1 MKRIDNI
8 TSKIWYGCINWCYD
22 ENANEWRESYY
33 NPMVNQVGFFDLTDE
48 EFEILKQGPFNDEIK
63 DGDKVFISKD
73 VKFPKLFIG
82 ESGIP
87 IKRSASAKNADK
99 IVISDN
105 TLQKYTDIKV
115 NGEKVYLFH
124 SINDEWRY
132 VSIARIQ
139 EKNKTVEDL
148 QRDYLELNWPGVWGD
163 PIPCYILPRT
173 IDESYLEIDKMV
185 LFHNLFH
192 YINSKM
198 TPVTQEIRTNIIGML
213 RSNDTMQMKL
223 AIDMLKTL
231 DLSGI
236 LFDLL
241 WVLSYDRFNWRP
253 GVYHYLEPSVKQSV
267 NFKYIMECLGVN
279 GRDLNTSY
287 GGIKKN
293 IAFSLIKRGMLNDEE
308 KFRVRIGY
316 QIICYKGLGEELSEY
331 QKQELLDNNIS
342 VEIDDTDGKAT
353 ACYKELE
360 G

>member
-8 TSKIWYGCINWCYD
+8 TSKLWYDCIKWCY
-22 ENANEWRESYY
+22 NEDTNKWYEYYY
-33 NPMVNQVGFFDLTDE
+33 NPMMNHVGFFDLTDE
-48 EFEILKQGPFNDEIK
+48 EFEILKEGPFNNEIK

-73 VKFPKLFIG
+73 VRFPKLFIG

-87 IKRSASAKNADK
+87 ITRSASVKNADK
-99 IVISDN
+99 IILSDH

-124 SINDEWRY
+124 STNDEWRY
-132 VSIARIQ
+132 VSLAHLQ

-148 QRDYLELNWPGVWGD
+148 QRDYLELNCPGVWGN
-163 PIPCYILPRT
+163 PIPCYILPRN

-185 LFHNLFH
+185 LFPNLFH

-241 WVLSYDRFNWRP
+241 WVLTYNRFTWKP

-279 GRDLNTSY
+279 GRDLNSSY
-287 GGIKKN
+287 GKIKKN
-293 IAFSLIKRGMLNDEE
+293 IIFFLIKIGMLNDEE
-308 KFRVRIGY
+308 KFRDRIRY
-316 QIICYKGLGEELSEY
+316 ELICYKALDEELNE
-331 QKQELLDNNIS
+331 
-342 VEIDDTDGKAT
+342 
-353 ACYKELE
+353 
-360 G
+360 